1 MGEPETVER
10 KTGIVYL
17 VGAGPGDT
25 GLLTLRGKQ
34 CLEQADVILYDYLA
48 NPALLEY
55 APAQAE
61 RIYVGRRGR
70 GRYQDQQEIN
80 RLLIEKARAGL
91 IVVRLKGGDPFVFG
105 RGGEEAE
112 AVASAGVP
120 FEVVPGVTSAV
131 AAPAY
136 AGIPV
141 THRALASTVTF
152 VTGHEDP
159 AKGEEVLEWPR
170 LATAEGTL
178 VFLMGVK
185 NLPAIVANLRRE
197 GKPDDT
203 PVAVIRWGT
212 KPSQRTVI
220 GTLSTIVAKA
230 AEAQIEPPAVIVI
243 GEVVRLREQL
253 NWFETKPL
261 FGRRVLVTRAS
272 EQAGELSRLLLELGA
287 EPVECPTIR
296 IVPPASWAE
305 LDEAVA
311 DLKTYQWLVFT
322 SVNGVKPFMERLKHR
337 GLDGRALAGLRL
349 CCIGPRTADALAA
362 YGLRA
367 DLVPSEYQ
375 AEGLLEAMTAAGV
388 AGQRVL
394 IPRAAMARELLPEQL
409 RRLGADVRVVT
420 AYRTVLPEIEAD
432 RVKDLLRKQA
442 LHVLTFA
449 SSSAVRNFCRL
460 FASQEEMRQ
469 LSQGAVVACIGPVT
483 AKTAQAEGLRVAI
496 TAAENTIPSMVG
508 AIVQYYASCREGVP
522 VRC

>member
-1 MGEPETVER
+1 MGR

-17 VGAGPGDT
+17 VGAGPGDPK
-25 GLLTLRGKQ
+25 LLTLRGRE
-34 CLEQADVILYDYLA
+34 CLERADVVLYDYLA
-48 NPALLEY
+48 NPVLLEF
-55 APAQAE
+55 APAGAE

-70 GRYQDQQEIN
+70 GHYQDQREIN
-80 RLLIEKARAGL
+80 RLLIEKARAGK

-112 AVASAGVP
+112 AVANAGVP

-141 THRALASTVTF
+141 THRTLASTVTF

-159 AKGEEVLEWPR
+159 TKEAETLEWPR
-170 LATAEGTL
+170 LATAHGTL

-197 GKPDDT
+197 GKPADT
-203 PVAVIRWGT
+203 PAAVIRWGT
-212 KPSQRTVI
+212 KAGQRTVI
-220 GTLSTIVAKA
+220 GTLDTIVARA
-230 AEAQIEPPAVIVI
+230 AEAQIEPPSVIVI

-261 FGRRVLVTRAS
+261 FGRRVLVTRAR
-272 EQAGELSRLLLELGA
+272 EQAGELSSLLIEQGA

-296 IVPPASWAE
+296 IAPPESWRE
-305 LDEAVA
+305 LDEAIA
-311 DLKTYQWLVFT
+311 GLSRCQWLVFT
-322 SVNGVKPFMERLKHR
+322 SVNGVQPFMDRLQRK
-337 GLDGRALAGLRL
+337 GLDGRAVAGLRL
-349 CCIGPRTADALAA
+349 CCIGPRTAEALAA

-375 AEGLLEAMTAAGV
+375 AEGLIDAMKTAGV
-388 AGQRVL
+388 KGQRVL
-394 IPRAAMARELLPEQL
+394 IPRAAVAREVLPEQL
-409 RRLGADVRVVT
+409 RELGADVQVVT
-420 AYRTVLPEIEAD
+420 AYRTVLPDIEAG
-432 RVKDLLRKQA
+432 RLKDLLKKQA

-449 SSSAVRNFCRL
+449 SSSTVRNFCGL
-460 FASQEEMRQ
+460 FSSQDEMRR
-469 LSQGAVVACIGPVT
+469 LTGGAVVACIGPIT
-483 AKTAQAEGLRVAI
+483 AKTAREEGLAVAI
-496 TAAENTIPSMVG
+496 TAVENTIPALVE
-508 AIVQYYASCREGVP
+508 AIVRYYSTCREGMA